1 MGLANLAVVKEHVTV
16 KIAVF
21 WGRFYTA
28 LIRCEFSGEEY
39 HFINSLTILSSDA
52 RADGFP
58 VYLGAVSRNV
68 DLTKAKAQRP
78 QLNLFLLAS

>member
-1 MGLANLAVVKEHVTV
+1 MGLTNLAVVKGQVTV

-39 HFINSLTILSSDA
+39 HFINGLTVLSSDA
-52 RADGFP
+52 PADGFL
-58 VYLGAVSRNV
+58 VRLGAVSRNV

-78 QLNLFLLAS
+78 